1 VDDSI
6 FALFDG
12 ICWTDLSTGRLV
24 AMPAYVRGGADALF
38 PLDKVEVDHRLSS
51 VCIAFL
57 AGLQAGA
64 AANAARRI
72 DIEFVPEH

>member
-1 VDDSI
+1 
-6 FALFDG
+6 
-12 ICWTDLSTGRLV
+12 
-24 AMPAYVRGGADALF
+24 MPAYVRGGADALF

-72 DIEFVPEH
+72 DIEFVAEH